1 MKIRK
6 ANMDKKY
13 EGMIKEVASDIVFDL
28 QESALQCA
36 WTATAIPIEFWEQ
49 TVSEAVKEVVKDIL
63 QDKKANEETD
73 DTGFWQRFATW
84 RKRNLGGY

>member
-1 MKIRK
+1 
-6 ANMDKKY
+6 
-13 EGMIKEVASDIVFDL
+13 
-28 QESALQCA
+28 
-36 WTATAIPIEFWEQ
+36 
-49 TVSEAVKEVVKDIL
+49 VSEAVKEVVKDIL